1 MEETAP
7 SLIVS
12 DLDGTLL
19 TSAERVSPR
28 TRAAIGRLVSS
39 GARFIPAS
47 GRPARWMLPV
57 IEQIGLRPVC
67 VCANGAVVYD
77 SATDRITYAAE
88 LAPAVLSQVAAQ
100 VRDAT
105 TGTLADRGL
114 PPVTFAVER
123 AGVSAFDRV
132 DELFAV
138 EEDYPHAWESEE
150 HAVESRD
157 ALFSKP
163 AVKLLVRQEQMHS
176 SEIFDLVSPVV
187 DSADAHVTWSFSG
200 GLLEINVP
208 GVTKLSGLAHAL
220 GTPRDGDASDGGASR
235 DDDGGASGSPA
246 IPDIDPAQVVA
257 FGDMPNDIAMLRW
270 AGLGVAMGN
279 AVDEVAAIADHRTA
293 SHDDDGV
300 AEVLDRWF

>member
-1 MEETAP
+1 MEKAAP
-7 SLIVS
+7 SLVVS

-28 TRAAIGRLVSS
+28 TREVIGRVVDA
-39 GARFIPAS
+39 GVRFIPAS

-57 IEQIGLRPVC
+57 IEQLGLRPVC

-88 LAPAVLSQVAAQ
+88 LAPEVLAQVAAQ

-105 TGTLADRGL
+105 DDVLSTRGL

-123 AGVSAFDRV
+123 AGTSAFDRV

-138 EEDYPHAWESEE
+138 EEDYPHAWESDE
-150 HAVESRD
+150 HSVENRNS
-157 ALFSKP
+157 LFRKP
-163 AVKLLVRQEQMHS
+163 AVKLLVRHEDLHS
-176 SEIFDLVSPVV
+176 AELYSLVQPVV
-187 DSADAHVTWSFSG
+187 DPVDAHVTWSFSG

-220 GTPRDGDASDGGASR
+220 GEVGTA
-235 DDDGGASGSPA
+235 GSPTV
-246 IPDIDPAQVVA
+246 PEIDPAQVVA
-257 FGDMPNDIAMLRW
+257 FADMPNDIAMLRW

-279 AVDEVAAIADHRTA
+279 AVDEVVAIADHRTA
-293 SHDDDGV
+293 SHDEDGI
-300 AEVLDRWF
+300 AEVLER